1 MLWYGG
7 RISLLIGGISTLLST
22 LIAVMVGTVSGLVPE
37 WLDALLM
44 RLTELILCIPSLLI
58 IVLAQSF
65 LGKATVFSISLSI
78 GVTSW
83 TGIAKVVRAEVRQL
97 QASEYVVA
105 SKSMGA
111 GFFHILRRHLLPN
124 FMSSILFMVI
134 MNVRNAIAMEA
145 ALSFI
150 GLGLPLE
157 IISWGSIL
165 SLSQQS
171 LLAGAWWITLIPG
184 IYLIVTLYC
193 MTRVGEYLRRNLNQE
208 YRNL

>member
-1 MLWYGG
+1 M
-7 RISLLIGGISTLLST
+7 LST

-171 LLAGAWWITLIPG
+171 L
-184 IYLIVTLYC
+184 
-193 MTRVGEYLRRNLNQE
+193 
-208 YRNL
+208 

>member
-1 MLWYGG
+1 M
-7 RISLLIGGISTLLST
+7 LST

-105 SKSMGA
+105 SKRMGA

>member
-1 MLWYGG
+1 M
-7 RISLLIGGISTLLST
+7 LST

-193 MTRVGEYLRRNLNQE
+193 MTRVGEDLRRNLNQE

>member
-1 MLWYGG
+1 M
-7 RISLLIGGISTLLST
+7 LST

>member
-1 MLWYGG
+1 M
-7 RISLLIGGISTLLST
+7 LST

-58 IVLAQSF
+58 IFLAQSF

>member
-1 MLWYGG
+1 M
-7 RISLLIGGISTLLST
+7 LST

-111 GFFHILRRHLLPN
+111 GFFHILRLHLLPN